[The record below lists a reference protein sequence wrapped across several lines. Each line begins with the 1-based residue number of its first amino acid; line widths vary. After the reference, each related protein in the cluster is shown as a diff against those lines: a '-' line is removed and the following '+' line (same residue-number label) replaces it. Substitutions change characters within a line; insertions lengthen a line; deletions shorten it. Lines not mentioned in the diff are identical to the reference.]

1 MANSHNC
8 YQFLFAD
15 ALLLFF
21 TSTNRDASWTTRFV
35 FKTIDQLRF
44 LIVNMD
50 KPYPSFHLD
59 LFCHNPVCPK
69 GKKRFQSE
77 RALTM
82 HFTKSPL
89 CRQFLHQTNLKNS
102 ILPNVQK
109 GLNTNTQIACNISS
123 DVKHMPQHLRRYHI
137 NMSYPV
143 YDTVTS
149 SQHNHA
155 KNDYLLLGTESEDT
169 ASDVL
174 FNNETTN
181 ICEPSANTA
190 MIPIPE
196 GICCDINQ
204 ASFPY
209 TIDQKWTISLLKLLK
224 DMNAP
229 DYAFGNILSWARAAQ
244 SENYSFQPKGG
255 LSRNR
260 NLACFTEAVQNAKLL
275 LPTVISVTS
284 PNNELMSCDVIT
296 FDFVPQLL
304 RLLQNPQITNAETLV
319 IDANNPLHRYDSN
332 GIIGEAISGSVY
344 NEAYDRLITDPSKQ
358 LFVPIIQW
366 IDRTTV
372 SGNERFSLKPYMF
385 TPAIYTATFRRTI
398 QAWGYHGYLP
408 KPKVSS
414 AQNAVQRQ
422 GDNIRNYHAQLG
434 TVLETFRTANERLRN
449 VRLPLGHTGSIVVD
463 VVTCIL
469 FVIQDMQEGDQLCG
483 RFGPHAARIQ
493 RQCRACDVS
502 YEDLDNPQVNCHYL
516 YSAPMHMI
524 ALETDDQQRARWS
537 QHRLDNIFNKVP
549 LADPL
554 RGILGSTPVE
564 TMHAFRKGLIETVTF
579 LVLENVPASKKA
591 ALDSLAINFHKNHRQ
606 TYRKAY
612 PSTDFS
618 SGITNLTKISA
629 AERLGL
635 VFLFVILS
643 QYDEG
648 WQILEST
655 LKTALA
661 PVIQVFEALLCFDA
675 WLGKPIFWLKQNEI
689 EAKRIAQASI
699 RRLLEMCHENIP
711 SEKQHPWK
719 FPKFHELLH
728 IVDDISRFG
737 APTNY
742 SAQRPESLL
751 IAAAKQPG
759 RRAQK
764 RHQGSTY
771 ELQAAQRL
779 ADSLLIDV
787 LYDTVCSNTLPKD
800 IPDDNNSIVLDT
812 IKHGTGNATRAR
824 VLRWPNGGDE
834 TNVEFRYEVRW
845 QTTSNLANLE
855 LDPFLITYLCSEF
868 GDDVCICTEYVRDL
882 YTFRCH
888 PCYQSDG
895 PIYDWLKI
903 VFDDGSYPCR
913 LASVV
918 ITNDINTPYKLIVQS
933 TTTRTGI
940 SSTLLTEW
948 HWAATYYTIDPD
960 CIEGP
965 CFVVTIKNDKSK
977 VLETLPLQQWP
988 DQFTD
993 TNNL

>member
-1 MANSHNC
+1 
-8 YQFLFAD
+8 
-15 ALLLFF
+15 
-21 TSTNRDASWTTRFV
+21 
-35 FKTIDQLRF
+35 
-44 LIVNMD
+44 MD

-59 LFCHNPVCPK
+59 LFCRNPICPK
-69 GKKRFQSE
+69 GKKPFQSE

-89 CRQFLHQTNLKNS
+89 CRHFLHQANQQSMAL
-102 ILPNVQK
+102 NVQE
-109 GLNTNTQIACNISS
+109 GLNSKAKVACNISS
-123 DVKHMPQHLRRYHI
+123 DMKHMPQKLRRNHI
-137 NMSYPV
+137 NTSYPV
-143 YDTVTS
+143 YDTATGP
-149 SQHNHA
+149 HNHES
-155 KNDYLLLGTESEDT
+155 NDFPLLGTESEDT
-169 ASDVL
+169 TRDVL
-174 FNNETTN
+174 FNNQTTN
-181 ICEPSANTA
+181 LCEPTANTA
-190 MIPIPE
+190 MLPPIPE
-196 GICCDINQ
+196 AFDCDIQQ
-204 ASFPY
+204 APFVPY
-209 TIDQKWTISLLKLLK
+209 TTDQKWTISLLKLLK

-229 DYAFGNILSWARAAQ
+229 DYAFANILTWARDAK
-244 SENYSFQPKGG
+244 SDNYSFQPKGG

-260 NLACFTEAVQNAKLL
+260 NLAIFTEALQNAKLL

-284 PNNELMSCDVIT
+284 PNNEFMSCDVIA

-304 RLLQNPQITNAETLV
+304 RLLQNPEITNARTLA
-319 IDANNPLHRYDSN
+319 IDAANPLRRYDSK
-332 GIIGEAISGSVY
+332 GMIGEAISGSVY
-344 NEAYDRLITDPSKQ
+344 NEAYDRLIADPSTQ

-372 SGNERFSLKPYMF
+372 SGNDRFSLKPYMF

-414 AQNAVQRQ
+414 AQNTVQRQ

-434 TVLETFRTANERLRN
+434 KVLETFRTANERLRN
-449 VRLPLGHTGSIVVD
+449 VRLPLGHKGSIVVD

-502 YEDLDNPQVNCHYL
+502 YDDLDNPRVKCKYL
-516 YSAPMHMI
+516 YAAPMHMI
-524 ALETDDQQRARWS
+524 ALATDDQQRTRWS
-537 QHRLDNIFNKVP
+537 QHRVDNVFNTMP

-554 RGILGSTPVE
+554 RGILGATPVE

-579 LVLENVPASKKA
+579 LVLENVPVSKKA
-591 ALDSLAINFHKNHRQ
+591 ALDRLAIHFHKEHRQ
-606 TYRKAY
+606 THRKAY

-618 SGITNLTKISA
+618 NGITNLTKISA
-629 AERLGL
+629 GERLGL

-655 LKTALA
+655 LNTALA
-661 PVIQVFEALLCFDA
+661 PVIQVFEAMLCFDA
-675 WLGKPIFWLKQNEI
+675 WLGKPSYWLQQNEL
-689 EAKRIAQASI
+689 EAKRIVQASI
-699 RRLLEMCHENIP
+699 RRLLEMCHANIP
-711 SEKQHPWK
+711 SAKEHPWK

-742 SAQRPESLL
+742 CAQRPEALL

-779 ADSLLIDV
+779 ADGVMIDV
-787 LYDTVCSNTLPKD
+787 FYDTIVCKNTWPKD
-800 IPDDNNSIVLDT
+800 IPADNNGVPTDT
-812 IKHGTGNATRAR
+812 IQHGTGNATRAQ
-824 VLRWPNGGDE
+824 VLRFRSEDGDATNG
-834 TNVEFRYEVRW
+834 EFRYEVHW
-845 QTTSNLANLE
+845 QTVSNPANLA
-855 LDPFLITYLCSEF
+855 LDLGLITYLCAEF
-868 GDDVCICTEYVRDL
+868 GDNVCICTEYVRDL

-895 PIYDWLKI
+895 PFYDWLKI
-903 VFDDGSYPCR
+903 VFDDDSYPCR

-948 HWAATYYTIDPD
+948 NWAATYYTIDPD

-965 CFVVTIKNDKSK
+965 CFVVVIKNDRSK
-977 VLETLPLQQWP
+977 VLEALPREQWP

>member
-1 MANSHNC
+1 
-8 YQFLFAD
+8 
-15 ALLLFF
+15 
-21 TSTNRDASWTTRFV
+21 
-35 FKTIDQLRF
+35 
-44 LIVNMD
+44 
-50 KPYPSFHLD
+50 
-59 LFCHNPVCPK
+59 
-69 GKKRFQSE
+69 
-77 RALTM
+77 
-82 HFTKSPL
+82 
-89 CRQFLHQTNLKNS
+89 
-102 ILPNVQK
+102 
-109 GLNTNTQIACNISS
+109 
-123 DVKHMPQHLRRYHI
+123 
-137 NMSYPV
+137 
-143 YDTVTS
+143 
-149 SQHNHA
+149 
-155 KNDYLLLGTESEDT
+155 
-169 ASDVL
+169 
-174 FNNETTN
+174 
-181 ICEPSANTA
+181 
-190 MIPIPE
+190 
-196 GICCDINQ
+196 
-204 ASFPY
+204 
-209 TIDQKWTISLLKLLK
+209 
-224 DMNAP
+224 MNAP
-229 DYAFGNILSWARAAQ
+229 DYAFGNILSWARQAL
-244 SENYSFQPKGG
+244 SEKYSFQPRGG

-260 NLACFTEAVQNAKLL
+260 NLACFTEAMQNAKLL
-275 LPTVISVTS
+275 LPTVIAVPS
-284 PNNELMSCDVIT
+284 PNNAFMSCDVIT

-304 RLLQNPQITNAETLV
+304 RLLQNPQITNAETLA
-319 IDANNPLHRYDSN
+319 IDAINPLCRYDSN
-332 GIIGEAISGSVY
+332 GVIGEAISGSVY
-344 NEAYDRLITDPSKQ
+344 NAAYERFITDPSKQ

-385 TPAIYTATFRRTI
+385 TPAIYTAAFRRTI

-434 TVLETFRTANERLRN
+434 TVLETFRTANDRLRN
-449 VRLPLGHTGSIVVD
+449 VRLPLGCNGTIVVD

-516 YSAPMHMI
+516 YAAPMHRI
-524 ALETDDQQRARWS
+524 ALETDDQQRTRWS
-537 QHRLDNIFNKVP
+537 QHRVDNVFNKVP
-549 LADPL
+549 LADPV
-554 RGILGSTPVE
+554 RGILGATPVE
-564 TMHAFRKGLIETVTF
+564 TMHAFRKGLIETVTY

-591 ALDSLAINFHKNHRQ
+591 ALDRLAIHFHKHHRQ
-606 TYRKAY
+606 THRKSY

-618 SGITNLTKISA
+618 NGITNLTKISA

-661 PVIQVFEALLCFDA
+661 PVIQVFEAMLCFDA
-675 WLGKPIFWLKQNEI
+675 WLNKPTFWLKQNEL
-689 EAKRIAQASI
+689 EAKRLSQASI
-699 RRLLEMCHENIP
+699 RRLLEMCHDHIP
-711 SEKQHPWK
+711 SEKEHPWK

-728 IVDDISRFG
+728 IVDDIARFG

-742 SAQRPESLL
+742 CAQRPEALL

-764 RHQGSTY
+764 RHQGCTY

-779 ADSLLIDV
+779 ADAVMIDII
-787 LYDTVCSNTLPKD
+787 YEKIFPTTMPKD
-800 IPDDNNSIVLDT
+800 LLDDNNSATKETL
-812 IKHGTGNATRAR
+812 KHGTGTATRAN
-824 VLRWPNGGDE
+824 VLRWLMGGDE
-834 TNVEFRYEVRW
+834 TDIEYRYEVRW
-845 QTTSNLANLE
+845 QTSSNLANLE
-855 LDPFLITYLCSEF
+855 LDPLLITYLCSEF
-868 GDDVCICTEYVRDL
+868 GDNVCICTEYVRDM

-888 PCYQSDG
+888 PCYQGDG

-903 VFDDGSYPCR
+903 VFDDDTYPCR

-918 ITNDINTPYKLIVQS
+918 VTNDINSPYKLIVQS
-933 TTTRTGI
+933 TTSRTGI

-948 HWAATYYTIDPD
+948 NWAATYYTIDPD

-965 CFVVTIKNDKSK
+965 CFVVSIKNDMSK
-977 VLETLPLQQWP
+977 ILETLPREQWA

-993 TNNL
+993 TSGL